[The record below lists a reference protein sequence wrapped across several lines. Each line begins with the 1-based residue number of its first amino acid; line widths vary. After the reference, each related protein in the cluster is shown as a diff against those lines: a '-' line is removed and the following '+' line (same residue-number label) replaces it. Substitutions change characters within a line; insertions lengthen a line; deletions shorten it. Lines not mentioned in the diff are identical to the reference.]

1 MTTLT
6 RAEIISR
13 LRNGLNEV
21 TGDSRYSNRYL
32 WNVFLTASKELIKQ
46 DADRGRIYSQANIW
60 DNICIKMEPVSSV
73 LCNCISLPGDCTV
86 YRSKEQMPKFIESTD
101 GFIYRF
107 IATPDLSK
115 SFTLVSPYGY
125 SVKRNIKFNR
135 EKYAF
140 IHDGYIYTPDHTYPQ
155 LIISGMFE
163 GDTGEFKCD
172 GSDNN
177 TTGHCY
183 HALSQNISLNDYLI
197 RAGISMALQEL
208 MGTKQIP
215 KDELTNNNTNQKEIS
230 S

>member
-1 MTTLT
+1 MIT

-32 WNVFLTASKELIKQ
+32 WNVFLTASKDLIKQ
-46 DADRGRIYSQANIW
+46 DADRARIYSQANIW
-60 DNICIKMEPVSSV
+60 DTICLKMEPVSSV
-73 LCNCISLPGDCTV
+73 LCDCISFPGECTV
-86 YRSKEQMPKFIESTD
+86 YRSKLKLPKFVESTD

-115 SFTLVSPYGY
+115 TFSLVSPYKY
-125 SVKRNIKFNR
+125 SVKKGIKYNK

-140 IHDGYIYTPDHTYPQ
+140 IHNGYIFTPDHTYPQ
-155 LIISGMFE
+155 VLISGIFE
-163 GDTGEFKCD
+163 GDTSEYKCND
-172 GSDNN
+172 QDS

-183 HALSQNISLNDYLI
+183 HALNQNISLNDYLI
-197 RAGISMALQEL
+197 RTAITMSLQEL